1 MIRSTSKVLRIG
13 ALLIALA
20 LVLASCGKSGHG
32 HAVFSGSPSTTVG
45 GTVTYSRYESL
56 KFGYTILI
64 PSTLAPGAENGNSQT
79 AIWRSADGQ
88 SVLQVLSER
97 RGATQP
103 SSATQLSRC
112 GIDLR
117 STGGKVTSLVAGS
130 KNYTCVGV
138 TGDGRYYT
146 EHGSIGATRE
156 VVLVATCRR
165 GPEEASC
172 RSALARS
179 VRSLTTT

>member
-1 MIRSTSKVLRIG
+1 MRSRVIRSTSKVLRIG

-79 AIWRSADGQ
+79 AIWRSADGE

-117 STGGKVTSLVAGS
+117 FYRWQGHF
-130 KNYTCVGV
+130 VGRRAQR
-138 TGDGRYYT
+138 TT
-146 EHGSIGATRE
+146 PASASPAM
-156 VVLVATCRR
+156 VATT
-165 GPEEASC
+165 PNMAP
-172 RSALARS
+172 LAPLGR
-179 VRSLTTT
+179 